1 MPKNVMV
8 QDAAGQVI
16 GSTYLRRAKGL
27 LKSGRAVLVDDH
39 TIQLRASAQNA
50 AAPDDKEEQNMEQE
64 ILFCAKAFYQKTGT
78 HCSLLTM
85 SDASGDP
92 MEVWELN
99 GTAESAVITAQL
111 QQLPLTDYVLRF
123 AVVGSAEE
131 EILRCTITTTAADAR
146 TYALEQG
153 HYQPQYSRKT
163 ADGALLRVYALPVQ
177 TDADGAVTV
186 EIAAEHVIVQILP
199 VQPESVYA
207 ALPPYDYSD
216 WKQETASANKA
227 VINLANAKLP
237 KSALLQILA
246 NCGEQAD
253 VNLENADIY
262 NDME

>member
-8 QDAAGQVI
+8 QDAAGRAI

-50 AAPDDKEEQNMEQE
+50 AAPEDKKEQNMEQE
-64 ILFCAKAFYQKTGT
+64 ILFCAKAFYQEPETS
-78 HCSLLTM
+78 CSLLTM
-85 SDASGDP
+85 SDASGDS
-92 MEVWELN
+92 MEVWELH
-99 GTAESAVITAQL
+99 GATTPAGITAVL

-123 AVVGSAEE
+123 AVLGSAES
-131 EILRCTITTTAADAR
+131 EILRCTITTAADTK

-153 HYQPQYSRKT
+153 RYQPQYSRKT
-163 ADGALLRVYALPVQ
+163 ADGTLLRVYALPVQ
-177 TDADGAVTV
+177 TGADGAVTV
-186 EIAAEHVIVQILP
+186 EITAEQVTVQILP
-199 VQPESVYA
+199 IQPESVYA
-207 ALPPYDYSD
+207 AMPPYDYSD
-216 WKQETASANKA
+216 WKQETVSANKT

>member
-50 AAPDDKEEQNMEQE
+50 AAPDDKKEQNMEQE
-64 ILFCAKAFYQKTGT
+64 ILFCAKAFYQKPET

-99 GTAESAVITAQL
+99 GAAESAVITAQL

-123 AVVGSAEE
+123 AVVGSAE
-131 EILRCTITTTAADAR
+131 
-146 TYALEQG
+146 
-153 HYQPQYSRKT
+153 
-163 ADGALLRVYALPVQ
+163 
-177 TDADGAVTV
+177 
-186 EIAAEHVIVQILP
+186 AE
-199 VQPESVYA
+199 SYA
-207 ALPPYDYSD
+207 APS
-216 WKQETASANKA
+216 
-227 VINLANAKLP
+227 
-237 KSALLQILA
+237 LLQPIPKPTHWSR
-246 NCGEQAD
+246 
-253 VNLENADIY
+253 DIISRSIVGKRQMVHCCESMLCRCRRMR
-262 NDME
+262 MER

>member
-8 QDAAGQVI
+8 QDAAGQFI

-50 AAPDDKEEQNMEQE
+50 AAPDDKKEQNMEQE
-64 ILFCAKAFYQKTGT
+64 ILFCAKAFYQKPETD
-78 HCSLLTM
+78 CSLLTM
-85 SDASGDP
+85 HDASGEP

-99 GTAESAVITAQL
+99 GEAAPAVITAQL

-123 AVVGSAEE
+123 AVVGSAEA
-131 EILRCTITTTAADAR
+131 EILRCTITVAADTK

-163 ADGALLRVYALPVQ
+163 ADGALLRVYAVPVQ

-186 EIAAEHVIVQILP
+186 EIAAKQVAVQVLP
-199 VQPESVYA
+199 IQPEGVYA
-207 ALPPYDYSD
+207 AMPPYDYSD
-216 WKQETASANKA
+216 WKQETVSANKA